1 MKEEQKNE
9 NETSVNNN
17 QTPEVI
23 NNPSEITVESQTNT
37 ENESNIAEA
46 NQNTTNDA
54 GPDLPKQEVSN
65 MDFEDFREKKNK
77 KGLIIVLCL
86 ISAIL
91 LLVIGGLLY
100 VKTTF
105 NATKFLDQSANSVNE
120 FVNNIFDNLTLNKE
134 YLNNI
139 DKYELIN
146 DANIK
151 LTTNSKDL
159 KDLNNLE
166 IGLKAEESLKNNYIN
181 MDINLK
187 QDTGSLNGTLTID
200 NNKIYLDSKD
210 IYDKTLTTTSDEDIF
225 QNVNEYKEKLQSL
238 TKVEDLNKIAN
249 NLINYLKESLK
260 EASLNTKYNGLK
272 ATYTYEIDD
281 TNRDKINNKF
291 MKLIS
296 DDEVLKD
303 YITED
308 SISVNNAKITVEV
321 NILNKQVESFT
332 IKSDESEI
340 KGVKID
346 TNKYKVTS
354 DSDEY
359 EVEISKEKIVITGND
374 KNNNSSQAKIEVSN
388 NKTMVVFTTS
398 DTNLDITIENT
409 DKETSNVDIKINSE
423 DLKITGNMIIKS
435 DESNKKQDLSGKL
448 NLSYKSYNIGLDI
461 TNKIEYG
468 NNLITKKDYKNTVE
482 FENISDEDSLTIL
495 TNLMEKASKFK
506 AYNFIQN
513 ASRMIDNIRPN
524 STKKELFALDAN
536 TAIQAASAYL
546 MNNAITSDTN
556 KPTFPN
562 ETSTTCITISE
573 LIDNNLFDAD
583 KNEYSGIIK
592 VTKQNNQFLYTINI
606 TNKELMAFNK
616 NSNDD
621 ITADDIESYNKN
633 IFVDTCS

>member
-17 QTPEVI
+17 QTPEVV
-23 NNPSEITVESQTNT
+23 NNPSEIMVESQTNT

-77 KGLIIVLCL
+77 KSLIIVLCL

-225 QNVNEYKEKLQSL
+225 QNVNEYKQKLQSL

-272 ATYTYEIDD
+272 ATYTYEINDN
-281 TNRDKINNKF
+281 NRDKINNKF

-388 NKTMVVFTTS
+388 NKTMVVFTTN

-423 DLKITGNMIIKS
+423 DLKITGKMIIKS

-468 NNLITKKDYKNTVE
+468 NNLITKKDYKNAVE

-513 ASRMIDNIRPN
+513 LISSALLDN
-524 STKKELFALDAN
+524 
-536 TAIQAASAYL
+536 
-546 MNNAITSDTN
+546 
-556 KPTFPN
+556 
-562 ETSTTCITISE
+562 TC
-573 LIDNNLFDAD
+573 
-583 KNEYSGIIK
+583 KNICPGGD
-592 VTKQNNQFLYTINI
+592 VL
-606 TNKELMAFNK
+606 
-616 NSNDD
+616 NSN
-621 ITADDIESYNKN
+621 TNSCVCGNGEEIE
-633 IFVDTCS
+633 I

>member
-17 QTPEVI
+17 QTPEVV
-23 NNPSEITVESQTNT
+23 NNPSEIMVESQTNT

-77 KGLIIVLCL
+77 KSLIIVLCL

-120 FVNNIFDNLTLNKE
+120 FVNNIFDNLKLNKE

-272 ATYTYEIDD
+272 ATYTYEINDN
-281 TNRDKINNKF
+281 NRDKINNKF

-388 NKTMVVFTTS
+388 NKTMVVFTTN

-468 NNLITKKDYKNTVE
+468 NNLITKKDYKNAVE

-495 TNLMEKASKFK
+495 TNLMEKTSKFK
-506 AYNFIQN
+506 VYNFIQN

-524 STKKELFALDAN
+524 
-536 TAIQAASAYL
+536 
-546 MNNAITSDTN
+546 
-556 KPTFPN
+556 
-562 ETSTTCITISE
+562 
-573 LIDNNLFDAD
+573 
-583 KNEYSGIIK
+583 
-592 VTKQNNQFLYTINI
+592 
-606 TNKELMAFNK
+606 
-616 NSNDD
+616 
-621 ITADDIESYNKN
+621 
-633 IFVDTCS
+633 